1 MKEQTDHP
9 MGIYQEPSAFDACY
23 LVLPLIMAVAI
34 SFCLALLPTE
44 WVFGFF
50 GLLIFV
56 GLLVALTHHT

>member
-1 MKEQTDHP
+1 